1 MKKTGKRISVAVVV
15 VAVLTMMLPVS
26 AVSYHYDFGPDEVT
40 ETTAAWYFNNGNGT
54 IPYLWE
60 SATFDGADV
69 LAGTPQTE
77 TDGETITYGEDLS
90 GMTRVVVESRVGA
103 SDADPP
109 YMVGVIPVFNTGS
122 GRQIGQGVRVNPMGN
137 VISVNSAHEDG
148 QSTALANQLH
158 TIGFVYD
165 VNNKIMKE
173 YYVAPDGSTKVYVVS
188 DDTYAGAGYDNVNVA
203 NGYPLLGVAL
213 YARGRTLGGTAYIG
227 TSYWDY
233 LYIDDGT
240 GFAAV
245 GESSTVQEG
254 QINVPVN
261 LQDTPIDIYYNYVI
275 DPSNV
280 GTATLRDADGGT
292 VDVTVSSYN
301 GHNVRI
307 TSSDWLEAGTE
318 YTLTLTGV
326 TDLLGN
332 EADDY
337 SVTFTTADSA
347 NGEVAL
353 TTNGGQLTEGEN
365 TVSFTLTSASASD
378 TTPVTLLVG
387 AFDKESGAMLD
398 VSAVA
403 SEDITQESGRQL
415 ECTLDTTGYEAG
427 SYYLEAYVWDGIG
440 TMRPYMTETV
450 FE

>member
-1 MKKTGKRISVAVVV
+1 MKKTGKRISVVVV
-15 VAVLTMMLPVS
+15 VLAVLTMMLPVS

-40 ETTAAWYFNNGNGT
+40 EKTAPWYFSLGRGDVV
-54 IPYLWE
+54 YHW
-60 SATFDGADV
+60 SAAEFDGAQV
-69 LAGTPQTE
+69 LRGAPTTE
-77 TDGETITYGEDLS
+77 TAGENFVYEEDLS
-90 GMTRVVVESRVGA
+90 GMTRVIVESRVGA
-103 SDADPP
+103 SSDDSPF
-109 YMVGVIPVFNTGS
+109 MVGLVPIFKDEGGN
-122 GRQIGQGVRVNPMGN
+122 RQIAQGVRLNPSGNFFAVNNDHNDRPG
-137 VISVNSAHEDG
+137 VSLTDK
-148 QSTALANQLH
+148 LY

-165 VNNKIMKE
+165 VGNHVMKE
-173 YYVAPDGSTKVYVVS
+173 YYIGPDGSTTVYDMANENHIS
-188 DDTYAGAGYDNVNVA
+188 GQYDDRFVRA
-203 NGYPLLGVAL
+203 GYPLMAAAL
-213 YARGRTLGGTAYIG
+213 YVRGNGTTIG
-227 TSYWDY
+227 PAYWDY
-233 LYIDDGT
+233 LHIDDGT

-254 QINVPVN
+254 QVNVPGN

-326 TDLLGN
+326 TDLLGDK
-332 EADDY
+332 ADDY

-347 NGEVAL
+347 SGEVAL

-387 AFDKESGAMLD
+387 AFDKESGDMLD

-440 TMRPYMTETV
+440 TMRPYMIETV